1 VLRLRYCLH
10 NVLPKAGHAVRKPL
24 MIGLVIT
31 SAIAVPVHR
40 RLAGGRY
47 VRCHFPVETAAA

>member
-1 VLRLRYCLH
+1 
-10 NVLPKAGHAVRKPL
+10 